1 MIKYRINPE
10 AAKAA
15 RARLSQP
22 MVQVAGPAPEPRKL
36 SALARRAL
44 RIVERLEAACVVIGI
59 VAIVSVAV
67 LSALAPHELPAPVPL
82 TFLYNSQG

>member
-22 MVQVAGPAPEPRKL
+22 MVQVAGPAPEPRKP
-36 SALARRAL
+36 SALRLGLL

-59 VAIVSVAV
+59 VAIVATAI
-67 LSALAPHELPAPVPL
+67 LSALAPHQVPAPVPL